1 MSVKKYKIRVIQDGN
16 RFYPQCK
23 FKRLYE
29 YFYTDGGYPVY
40 FLTIQ
45 AGLDYM
51 MERLYAPKNKEN
63 KMKIVYQG
71 TTF

>member
-1 MSVKKYKIRVIQDGN
+1 MKKYKIRVLQDGN

-29 YFYTDGGYPVY
+29 YFYTESGSSVY
-40 FLTIQ
+40 FHSIQ
-45 AGLDYM
+45 EGLNYM
-51 MERLYAPKNKEN
+51 MDKLYNKSEKPKV
-63 KMKIVYQG
+63 VYQG